1 MTNIVKWISS
11 LIIIVS
17 MILTASNIYPL
28 NIFLAVPATIGW
40 IYVSFKWGDKAM
52 ISMNFVALTIYVLGI
67 TNYLTRV

>member
-1 MTNIVKWISS
+1 MTNTIKWISS

-52 ISMNFVALTIYVLGI
+52 ISMNFVALTIYLLGI
-67 TNYLTRV
+67 INFIHK

>member
-1 MTNIVKWISS
+1 MTNTVKWISS

-52 ISMNFVALTIYVLGI
+52 ISMNFVALTIYLLGI
-67 TNYLTRV
+67 INFIHK